1 MAGGGKHTW
10 RSTGVPEKPPGGG
23 GSDGDES
30 GGDPCDIHFETT
42 LNSVDE
48 SAIQKVTRG
57 DRLSLSISEENN
69 IPRLQ
74 ASLDGVRLGIIS
86 HPKTLE
92 VIRCIQAENRY
103 VAVVVERQG
112 NVCRVRVERQAP

>member
-10 RSTGVPEKPPGGG
+10 RSIGAPQKPTGVGRP
-23 GSDGDES
+23 ES
-30 GGDPCDIHFETT
+30 GGDDPCDIHFETT

-48 SAIQKVTRG
+48 TAIKNVTRG
-57 DRLSLSISEENN
+57 DKLSIAIVEENN

-74 ASLDGVRLGIIS
+74 ASLDRIRIGVIS

-92 VIRCIQAENRY
+92 IIGCIKAGNQY
-103 VAVVVERQG
+103 VAVVMERQG
-112 NVCRVRVERQAP
+112 NHCRVRVERQMP